1 MAIYQWMQNEQ
12 GSQLLADGKLIC
24 TLPAKKDCTD
34 TLENIGEGAWRWIRK
49 CDHPVDQ
56 MRLLLQQAEKLTYW
70 QVPSVNYNGNGWG
83 SGAQYSGFGCDGE
96 NWTYAWHRVAIPAC
110 TYAEE
115 GEWAVSLFGEEK
127 GGMSCSI
134 WEEDGCARQALLWPE
149 VEGPKC
155 LSKRCWR
162 DPFQGTM
169 EKTDTFTA
177 ILHVTPV
184 SRKGFGYQKLMD
196 FAWEYF
202 KRPVKMEKSPE
213 ELVRLE
219 TAFNRTLYRE
229 KMDGLTGFSSALVWT
244 AETAMFRRMET
255 FQIGWVGQN
264 ASRACFFLERYL
276 QTGDESLRDKAFK
289 VLDSWVEHAKLP
301 CGLMYVALIAPP
313 DYLVSVDNH
322 TIPMDLDACNL
333 GTGATYFFKAYR
345 LAKECGVDKP
355 EYLKMATDLCDF
367 ALKTM
372 KPSGELAKTWFTDGT
387 VDNPHG
393 SVAAFYTLSLFD
405 AYETTGEEK
414 YKEGALRSFK
424 FYNDEFQKN
433 GFTTAGAL
441 DSYCIDKESAAP
453 LLRAALK
460 AYHITGDKKYI
471 DDAVDI
477 AYYLNTW
484 MWFYSIDF
492 PEGSALKQLKYD
504 SFGSTSVSAAHNA
517 LDPYGVSYV
526 PEYLELAELTG
537 NEMWRE
543 QARALWYN
551 GIQCISDGTLVI
563 DDHVF
568 PAGGQVESWRHT
580 RWCRTDMRYHVTSGH
595 MVSWMGAFR
604 MVALSLIKDWDQLR

>member
-1 MAIYQWMQNEQ
+1 MALYQWRQNAQ
-12 GSQLLADGKLIC
+12 GSQLLADGRLIC
-24 TLPAKKDCTD
+24 TLPAEINCTD
-34 TLENIGEGAWRWIRK
+34 TFENIGEGAWRWIRK
-49 CDHPVDQ
+49 CDQPVEK

-169 EKTDTFTA
+169 DPCDTFVA
-177 ILHVTPV
+177 LVHVTPV
-184 SRKGFGYQKLMD
+184 SRKGRGYQKLLD
-196 FAWEYF
+196 FAWEYY

-229 KMDGLTGFSSALVWT
+229 KMDGLVGFSSALVWT
-244 AETAMFRRMET
+244 AETAMFRRVET

-276 QTGDESLRDKAFK
+276 QTGDESMRDKGIK
-289 VLDSWVEHAKLP
+289 VLDSWVKHAKLP
-301 CGLMYVALIAPP
+301 SGLMYVALIAPP
-313 DYLVSVDNH
+313 DDLVSVDNH

-333 GTGATYFFKAYR
+333 GTAATYFFKAYR
-345 LAKECGVDKP
+345 LAKECGLDKP
-355 EYLKMATDLCDF
+355 EYLKMGADLCDF

-372 KPSGELAKTWFTDGT
+372 KPSGELAKTWFIDGT

-414 YKEGALRSFK
+414 YKEGALRSFN

-492 PEGSALKQLKYD
+492 PEGSALKQLNYD

-517 LDPYGVSYV
+517 LDPYGVYYV